1 MSTEENKA
9 IARRFVIDGINAAN
23 LAVFDELLV
32 PDVVDHYARRAFR
45 PLPRAGNK
53 PVSSSSAASLTVS
66 G

>member
-1 MSTEENKA
+1 MSVEENKA
-9 IARRFVIDGINAAN
+9 IARRFVNDGINAAN

-32 PDVVDHYARRAFR
+32 PDVIDHYA
-45 PLPRAGNK
+45 PPGLPPAAKAGNK